1 MIKMKSL
8 VFEQPTNN
16 ESEGG
21 LLDVLSQ
28 YKSIFGTA
36 LQSVE
41 TLQYDIDSD
50 DILKNNA
57 ITLLKAYIE
66 YVDATAETFRI
77 YGDSQ
82 SIDDIILDATGEIK
96 TSVDNNLEY

>member
-21 LLDVLSQ
+21 LLDILSQ

-66 YVDATAETFRI
+66 YVDATAETFRT